1 MNIWLNIQLSKVR
14 ARFHATWKSTVIEL
28 NIDSRYYVVLRDI
41 EIRINAE
48 TENITVDITQHY
60 IDITEKPYF
69 KSRTNMVLQSGIL

>member
-1 MNIWLNIQLSKVR
+1 M
-14 ARFHATWKSTVIEL
+14 TWKSTVIEL

-60 IDITEKPYF
+60 IDITEKP
-69 KSRTNMVLQSGIL
+69 LH